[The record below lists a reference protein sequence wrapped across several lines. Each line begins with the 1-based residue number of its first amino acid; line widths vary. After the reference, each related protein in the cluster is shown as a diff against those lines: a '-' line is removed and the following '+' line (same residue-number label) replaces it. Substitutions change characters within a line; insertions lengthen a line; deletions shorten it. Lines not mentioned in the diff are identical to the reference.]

1 VSIGTGNLLS
11 VMFRLRDCG
20 SNPCL
25 SKFAF
30 FSLWLIVSMLGRMMM
45 KSNSVLGL
53 IRRSSGSL
61 RVEREVNTLTGG
73 HTSSS
78 GRAV

>member
-1 VSIGTGNLLS
+1 MSIGTGNLLS
-11 VMFRLRDCG
+11 VMFRLRDYG
-20 SNPCL
+20 ANPCL

-30 FSLWLIVSMLGRMMM
+30 FSLWLFVSMLGRMMM